1 VVEGFV
7 LFAAGLIAGGMNAA
21 AGGGSFVTLPALV
34 FAGVPSLSANAS
46 STVALFPGA
55 LASGYAYR
63 LDIEPIAGTALRLLV
78 LLSLLGGLLGALL
91 LLVTPQRMFEHVMPW
106 LMLVATV
113 VFALGP
119 TLGQLLA
126 RAQLKI
132 GGRTIA
138 VMQFLFGVYGG
149 YFGGAVGLMMMALWS
164 VVGAT
169 DMRPMSA
176 TKTLLVVATNAV
188 AVVCFVAAR
197 QVWWTQTTCV
207 LLGALCGGYFGAR
220 VARRIPSPQLR
231 AGITVFNVAITIVF
245 FVRGR

>member
-1 VVEGFV
+1 MLEGVV
-7 LFAAGLIAGGMNAA
+7 LFGAGVLAGAMNAA

-34 FAGVPSLSANAS
+34 FAGVPALSANAS

-78 LLSLLGGLLGALL
+78 TLSLLGGLLGAVLL
-91 LLVTPQRMFEHVMPW
+91 LFTPQRMFEHVMPW

-119 TLGQLLA
+119 KLGQLLA
-126 RAQLKI
+126 RAHLQL
-132 GGRTIA
+132 GARTIV

-164 VVGAT
+164 VLGAS
-169 DMRPMSA
+169 DVRSMSA

-197 QVWWTQTTCV
+197 QVWWMETSCV
-207 LLGALCGGYFGAR
+207 LLGAIGGGYFGAR

-231 AGITVFNVAITIVF
+231 AGITVFNVAMTIVF
-245 FVRGR
+245 FVRSR